1 MLDRH
6 MTPSYVTADQL
17 RMGDPYEV
25 SNGHR
30 IELCPAGGRG
40 GRANLVGASVLDTD
54 PAVQSAA
61 IDTGFSPNKKVLRAP
76 DIAVGDIP
84 DAPGWVRG
92 TPPLAVEYADTG
104 QDEAEKASAARLDT
118 ITQRLLS
125 APTLAAVLAEK

>member
-1 MLDRH
+1 MLDRYVA
-6 MTPSYVTADQL
+6 PGDVTAAQV
-17 RMGDPYEV
+17 RIGDPYEV

-30 IELCPAGGRG
+30 IELGPAGGRG

-61 IDTGFSPNKKVLRAP
+61 IDTGFSPNKKTLRAP

-104 QDEAEKASAARLDT
+104 HAPGPNGCFP
-118 ITQRLLS
+118 RLLWPQFS
-125 APTLAAVLAEK
+125 LKSNQPGRL